1 MPKDSF
7 EFRIGFRK
15 LLIGFLVT
23 LVPVNLAAVYAV
35 SESARRLEV
44 TVGNHFKT
52 IAQST
57 AARITEFIHE
67 RATQVAIMAS
77 DPAVI
82 DLVTAANRAYEGM
95 PEEAIARRIEET
107 EALWPT
113 PKADAL
119 VKRVISSP
127 AALNLRHYLT
137 LDPRFLRITV
147 TDARGASAAASHKT
161 IDYYQADE
169 PYWQEIYN
177 EGRGAVHITDIEY
190 DVVTKAN
197 YVGIGVPV
205 LEAGANRFVG
215 TLDALVEV
223 SSLFPIVAAADAGA
237 TGRALLVKQDGT
249 VIWGPNTTLSMGLKS
264 DDYAAVIDALSSVQG
279 RQTGYLVA
287 NLGAA
292 GGDTIIG
299 FADTGLKEDFKNL
312 GWVVLVAQPTE
323 EAFAPI
329 RTTQRLILLIA
340 ALAFLAV
347 VVVGVYFSLHQKGE
361 IEEIEEE
368 FHTPLVNS

>member
-7 EFRIGFRK
+7 EFHIGFRK
-15 LLIGFLVT
+15 LLIGFVVT
-23 LVPVNLAAVYAV
+23 LVPVNLAAIYAV

-52 IAQST
+52 FAQST
-57 AARITEFIHE
+57 AARVTELIHE
-67 RATQVAIMAS
+67 RATNVAIMAS
-77 DPAVI
+77 DPVVI
-82 DLVTAANRAYEGM
+82 DVVTAANRSYEGM
-95 PEEAIARRIEET
+95 AEEAIGRRIEET

-113 PKADAL
+113 PQADVL
-119 VKRVISSP
+119 VKRIVSSP
-127 AALNLRHYLT
+127 VSANLRHYLG

-147 TDARGASAAASHKT
+147 TDARGATVAATHKT
-161 IDYYQADE
+161 LDYFQADE
-169 PYWQEIYN
+169 PYWQEIYS

-205 LEAGANRFVG
+205 LEPGTNRFVG

-223 SSLFPIVAAADAGA
+223 SSLFPIVASADAGA

-249 VIWGPNTTLSMGLKS
+249 IIRGPDSTLSMGLKS
-264 DDYAAVIDALSSVQG
+264 QEYAAVVDAFSTQG
-279 RQTGYLVA
+279 LQAGYLVA
-287 NLGAA
+287 NLGTA

-312 GWVVLVAQPTE
+312 GWAVLVAQPTE

-368 FHTPLVNS
+368 FHTPLVES